1 MTETASAPERTARTD
16 ASGVVHT
23 PAGAAARI
31 VSLVP
36 SITELLFD
44 LGLGDQ
50 IVGRT
55 TFCVHPAP
63 QVKAVRSVG
72 GTKALNWD
80 KLKAARATHVIVN
93 IDETP
98 KELADALSQAGYTV
112 VVTHPVEVTDN
123 IALFR
128 LMGALFGRAA
138 EAEALVDAFNRALAA
153 LSDAARAWPSRS
165 VLYLIW
171 REPWMTISRDTYI
184 ARMLALVNW
193 LSVPAATGVRYPVI
207 DLDEA
212 LLAAADLVLFSSEPF
227 PFGDR
232 HLAAFG
238 EAFPRHAAKARLI
251 DAEMVSWYGSRVL
264 KGLPYLAAFAT
275 PTALAA
281 GTDR

>member
-1 MTETASAPERTARTD
+1 MDETASALGRTARTD
-16 ASGVVHT
+16 ALGVVHA
-23 PAGAAARI
+23 PAGADARI

-72 GTKALNWD
+72 GSKMLNWD
-80 KLKAARATHVIVN
+80 KLKAARPTHVIVN

-98 KELADALSQAGYTV
+98 KDLAAALAEAGYTV
-112 VVTHPVEVTDN
+112 VVTHPVEVIDN

-128 LMGALFGRAA
+128 LMGALFSRKP
-138 EAEALVDAFNRALAA
+138 EAEALVGAFNSQLAA
-153 LSDAARAWPSRS
+153 VHDAARTWPARS

-193 LSVPAATGVRYPVI
+193 LSLPAAAPVRYPVI

-212 LLAAADLVLFSSEPF
+212 VLAAADLVLFSSEPF
-227 PFGDR
+227 PFGDK
-232 HLAAFG
+232 HLAAFRK
-238 EAFPRHAAKARLI
+238 ASPRHAGKARLI

-264 KGLPYLAAFAT
+264 KGLPYLSAFAA
-275 PTALAA
+275 PTALAVRTN
-281 GTDR
+281 G

>member
-1 MTETASAPERTARTD
+1 MADTASALDRTARTD
-16 ASGVVHT
+16 ASGVVHA
-23 PAGAAARI
+23 PAGAEARI

-72 GTKALNWD
+72 GTKTLNWD
-80 KLKAARATHVIVN
+80 KLTAARPTHVIVN

-98 KELADALSQAGYTV
+98 KELATALAAAGYTV

-128 LMGALFGRAA
+128 LMGALFGRKP
-138 EAEALVDAFNRALAA
+138 EAEALVEAFTAALAA
-153 LSDAARAWPSRS
+153 VHAAARSWPVRS

-193 LSVPAATGVRYPVI
+193 LSLPAAAPVRYPVI
-207 DLDEA
+207 ELNEA
-212 LLAAADLVLFSSEPF
+212 VLAAADLVLFSSEPYR
-227 PFGDR
+227 FGDK
-232 HLAAFG
+232 HVAAFRA
-238 EAFPRHAAKARLI
+238 AFPRHADKARLI

-264 KGLPYLAAFAT
+264 KGLPYLAAFAA
-275 PTALAA
+275 PTAGAVC
-281 GTDR
+281 THR

>member
-1 MTETASAPERTARTD
+1 MAETASALDRTARTD
-16 ASGVVHT
+16 ALGVVHA

-44 LGLGDQ
+44 LGLGPQ
-50 IVGRT
+50 LVGRT

-63 QVKAVRSVG
+63 QVKVVRSVG

-80 KLKAARATHVIVN
+80 RLTAARPTHVIVN

-98 KELADALSQAGYTV
+98 KDLADALAEAGYTV
-112 VVTHPVEVTDN
+112 VVTHPVAVTDN
-123 IALFR
+123 IGLFR

-138 EAEALVDAFNRALAA
+138 EAEALVDAFTSALAA
-153 LSDAARAWPSRS
+153 LHDAAHPWPAHS

-193 LSVPAATGVRYPVI
+193 VSVPAATTVRYPAL

-227 PFGDR
+227 PFRDR
-232 HLAAFG
+232 HVAAFR
-238 EAFPRHAAKARLI
+238 EAFPRHAGKARLI

-264 KGLPYLAAFAT
+264 KGLPYLAAFAAQT
-275 PTALAA
+275 VAA
-281 GTDR
+281 TGTER

>member
-1 MTETASAPERTARTD
+1 MTETASAPERAVRAD

-55 TFCVHPAP
+55 AFCVHPVP

-80 KLKAARATHVIVN
+80 KLKAARPTHVIVN

-98 KELADALSQAGYTV
+98 KELADALGAAGYTV

-138 EAEALVDAFNRALAA
+138 EAEALVDAFNGALAA
-153 LSDAARAWPSRS
+153 VSDAARAWPSRS

-193 LSVPAATGVRYPVI
+193 LSVPATTGVRYPVI

>member
-16 ASGVVHT
+16 ALGVMHT

-55 TFCVHPAP
+55 TFCVHPLP

-72 GTKALNWD
+72 GTKALNRD
-80 KLKAARATHVIVN
+80 KLKAACPTHVIVN

-98 KELADALSQAGYTV
+98 KELADALSAAGYTV

-138 EAEALVDAFNRALAA
+138 EAEALVNAFNRALAV
-153 LSDAARAWPSRS
+153 LTDAARAWPSRS

-193 LSVPAATGVRYPVI
+193 LSVPAAAGVRYPVI

-212 LLAAADLVLFSSEPF
+212 LLAEADLVLFSSEPF

-232 HLAAFG
+232 HVAAFG
-238 EAFPRHAAKARLI
+238 EAFPRHAGKARLI
-251 DAEMVSWYGSRVL
+251 DAEMVSWYGSRVV
-264 KGLPYLAAFAT
+264 KGLPYLAAFAN
-275 PTALAA
+275 PGSLAA